1 MPDVVERL
9 DTLGVYVK
17 TMSPSQFGSY
27 WVDERT
33 KWEKVLK
40 DVGAQ
45 PVLQ

>member
-1 MPDVVERL
+1 MTPA
-9 DTLGVYVK
+9 
-17 TMSPSQFGSY
+17 QFGAY
-27 WVDERT
+27 WADERN